1 MKMRSIVSLVA
12 AAGFAAS
19 LAACGGGEPAESGS
33 EGAGGGGTPA
43 AQPPTTP
50 ARTPPS
56 GPLTVPDWYTVDND
70 ARTVNMEVIAGLTP
84 DNNHWNFNGA
94 INGNTAITVPEG
106 YRVVITFTNRDP
118 NMAHSLGIS
127 SETSNFAT
135 PPQPNPVFEGA
146 ITQNPGSMV
155 DGTMPGETETVEF
168 VAERA
173 GNYSIVCYIPGHTAV
188 GMWLY
193 FNVSANGE
201 AGIQTR

>member
-1 MKMRSIVSLVA
+1 MTIRSILSLVA
-12 AAGFAAS
+12 AAAF
-19 LAACGGGEPAESGS
+19 AACGGGEPADSESGGTGG
-33 EGAGGGGTPA
+33 EGAPA
-43 AQPPTTP
+43 PAPSTTTP
-50 ARTPPS
+50 APPS

-70 ARTVNMEVIAGLTP
+70 ARTVTMEVVGGLTP
-84 DNNHWNFNGA
+84 DNNYWNFNGA
-94 INGNTAITVPEG
+94 INGNMAITVPEG
-106 YRVVITFTNRDP
+106 YRVVIDFVNRDP

-127 SETSNFAT
+127 AETSNFAT

-146 ITQNPGSMV
+146 ITENPGSMV
-155 DGTMPGETETVEF
+155 DGTMPGERETVEF

-173 GNYSIVCYIPGHTAV
+173 GSYSMVCYIPGHTAV